1 MNFLRGVGEY
11 VHVPLAK
18 LRLSASSLDAN
29 RCKLNAQRLDTSLYP
44 ESETSC
50 TGEVIGALWVHSKLI
65 YIGRIRRLPRN
76 GMHRAS

>member
-50 TGEVIGALWVHSKLI
+50 TGEIFGAL
-65 YIGRIRRLPRN
+65 
-76 GMHRAS
+76 